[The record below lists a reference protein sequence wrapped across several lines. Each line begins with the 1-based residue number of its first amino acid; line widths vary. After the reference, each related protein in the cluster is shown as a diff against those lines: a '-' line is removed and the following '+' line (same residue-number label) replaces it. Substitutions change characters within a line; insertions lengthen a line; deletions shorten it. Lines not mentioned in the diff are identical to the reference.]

1 MRLQGVRIGF
11 ALTGSHCTLEEVMP
25 YIRNLREEGA
35 LIYPVIS
42 QTVDE
47 TDTRYG
53 SACRWK
59 DMLWEI
65 TGNLVISS
73 IVEAEPVG
81 PDRLLDIVVVA
92 PCTGNTLAKMAN
104 GIVDGPVLMA
114 VKATLRNQRPVAL
127 AISTNDGLGM
137 NARNLGLLLNTKN
150 IYMVPFGQDNPGG
163 KPNSLIAKM
172 DLIMDTVVMALQGKQ
187 IQPLLVSFL

>member
-1 MRLQGVRIGF
+1 
-11 ALTGSHCTLEEVMP
+11 
-25 YIRNLREEGA
+25 
-35 LIYPVIS
+35 
-42 QTVDE
+42 
-47 TDTRYG
+47 
-53 SACRWK
+53 
-59 DMLWEI
+59 MLWEI
-65 TGNLVISS
+65 TGNPVISS

-92 PCTGNTLAKMAN
+92 PCTGNTLAKMVN

-163 KPNSLIAKM
+163 KPNSLMAKM
-172 DLIMDTVVMALQGKQ
+172 NLIIDTVIMALQGKQ